1 MTEQTKSAIERKHKP
16 EEQKPKTFA
25 RKAKAFFKELGIVLG
40 AFLVLNNFVLAS
52 FMVPTGSMEN
62 EVMAGDLLFVN
73 KFIYGGTSPRNIPF
87 TNVRLPW
94 FRVPAVRDV
103 EPGDVIVFVFPGYRD
118 EVEPEEF
125 TFYLKRCVGMP
136 GDTILIV
143 DRVLY
148 VNGKQFPLPRNLKF
162 NRYGILPR
170 AEGTESIFPKGV
182 PWNEDNYGPLV
193 VPKKGMAIPLSANNF
208 AQWEVFI
215 KREGHQVQLADGTV
229 LIDGKE
235 ASEYIVER
243 DYLFG
248 MGDNRDNSLDSRY
261 WGFIPK
267 ENLVG
272 TPLIVYWS
280 WNPDIPIYSLFDK
293 LASVRFQRIGTVIK

>member
-1 MTEQTKSAIERKHKP
+1 MAELEKTDAKRKHGR
-16 EEQKPKTFA
+16 EEQKPKTLA
-25 RKAKAFFKELGIVLG
+25 GKVKAFFKELVIVLG

-94 FRVPAVRDV
+94 FRVPGFRDV
-103 EPGDVIVFVFPGYRD
+103 ERGDVIVFVFPGYRD

-136 GDTILIV
+136 GDTISIV

-148 VNGKQFPLPRNLKF
+148 VNGQQFPLPRNLKF
-162 NRYGILPR
+162 NRHTMLPR
-170 AEGTESIFPKGV
+170 GEGSENIFPKGA
-182 PWNEDNYGPLV
+182 PWNEDNYGPIV
-193 VPKKGMAIPLSANNF
+193 VPKKGMTIPLSVNNVS
-208 AQWEVFI
+208 QWEVFI
-215 KREGHQVQLADGTV
+215 KREGHQLRLVEGKV
-229 LIDGKE
+229 MIDGKE
-235 ASEYIVER
+235 TSEYIVKR

-280 WNPDIPIYSLFDK
+280 WSPDIPIYSLIDK
-293 LASVRFQRIGTVIK
+293 LASVRFNRIGTIIR